1 MLIFIFMTF
10 AYANE
15 NEEPKVVYRKETNI
29 DLHIIKYNILPIT
42 TKEGVIEMIPNAITL
57 YELKK
62 RPVFNPLIIHVNS
75 FEMTE
80 KIATAINKR
89 IDIPFV
95 SEDKEQIFF
104 EKMVD
109 VVTDILEGVFKGK

>member
-1 MLIFIFMTF
+1 MNIKSMLIKL
-10 AYANE
+10 A
-15 NEEPKVVYRKETNI
+15 EEQAEKMQEEAVKHLSS
-29 DLHIIKYNILPIT
+29 D
-42 TKEGVIEMIPNAITL
+42 EM
-57 YELKK
+57 K
-62 RPVFNPLIIHVNS
+62 
-75 FEMTE
+75 E
-80 KIATAINKR
+80 KIASAINKR